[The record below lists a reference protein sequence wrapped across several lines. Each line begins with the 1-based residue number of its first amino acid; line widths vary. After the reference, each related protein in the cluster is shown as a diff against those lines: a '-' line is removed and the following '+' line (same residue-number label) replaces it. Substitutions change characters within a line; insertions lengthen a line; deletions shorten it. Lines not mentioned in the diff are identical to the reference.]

1 MFEKTNAVSA
11 RLPLFFLYSWSN
23 LRQCGILMPTRFA
36 ANEKIFEKKWN
47 KDAGSFVLYTQDKRV
62 GESK

>member
-1 MFEKTNAVSA
+1 MFEKTNAVAA
-11 RLPLFFLYSWSN
+11 RLPLFLLYSLSN
-23 LRQCGILMPTRFA
+23 LRLCGILMPTRFA